1 MTQDIIIN
9 YLTEHKEQFKKD
21 FGITKIGLF
30 GSYARNE
37 AKNDSD
43 IDILIELKKDLTDI
57 YEKKSLLKEIME
69 KAFNKKV
76 DIAREK
82 YLKPL
87 VKDEVLKEM
96 IPYFSIEFGNP
107 SSMYSYRQKSKKS
120 TRRS

>member
-21 FGITKIGLF
+21 FSITKIGLF

-57 YEKKSLLKEIME
+57 YDKKSLLKEIIE
-69 KAFNKKV
+69 KAFDKKV
-76 DIAREK
+76 NIAREK
-82 YLKPL
+82 YLKPF
-87 VKDEVLKEM
+87 VKDEILREVK
-96 IPYFSIEFGNP
+96 YV
-107 SSMYSYRQKSKKS
+107 
-120 TRRS
+120 

>member
-43 IDILIELKKDLTDI
+43 IDILKDLTDI

-69 KAFNKKV
+69 KAFNKNV

-87 VKDEVLKEM
+87 VKDEVLKEVK
-96 IPYFSIEFGNP
+96 YV
-107 SSMYSYRQKSKKS
+107 
-120 TRRS
+120 

>member
-9 YLTEHKEQFKKD
+9 YLTEHKERFKKD

-57 YEKKSLLKEIME
+57 YEKNSLLKEIME
-69 KAFNKKV
+69 KTFDKKV
-76 DIAREK
+76 DVAREK

-87 VKDEVLKEM
+87 VKNKVLKEVK
-96 IPYFSIEFGNP
+96 YV
-107 SSMYSYRQKSKKS
+107 
-120 TRRS
+120 

>member
-21 FGITKIGLF
+21 
-30 GSYARNE
+30 
-37 AKNDSD
+37 
-43 IDILIELKKDLTDI
+43 LTNI

-69 KAFNKKV
+69 KAFDKKI

-87 VKDEVLKEM
+87 VKNKVLKE
-96 IPYFSIEFGNP
+96 IRYV
-107 SSMYSYRQKSKKS
+107 
-120 TRRS
+120 